1 MRRVD
6 AIVKTN
12 SGFDVIQTGGGGG
25 GGIGVSQVEHLAS
38 RIASKYLEPAEEW
51 LPAEL
56 DYYLQGKIVEKDK
69 YRGYAKMQ
77 VYVTF
82 KGQPPPPHSFVFLVA
97 PPETQ
102 PHIQFIPSNVAEFG
116 IDAANGNAG
125 LQQYIYTFM
134 MYGNIDPVL
143 VEKVQV
149 KIRNSTNVGMQVIYA
164 NWLIHKWYDKLPTPL
179 ELVSTVP
186 ANNTQNFAGNE
197 VVFEFDQDIMIAN

>member
-56 DYYLQGKIVEKDK
+56 DYYLQGEIIEKD
-69 YRGYAKMQ
+69 RFRRFAKMQ
-77 VYVTF
+77 VYVSF
-82 KGQPPPPHSFVFLVA
+82 KGQPPQHHNFVFLEVG
-97 PPETQ
+97 PSLW
-102 PHIQFIPSNVAEFG
+102 PHIRFIPSHVDEFG
-116 IDAANGNAG
+116 IDAANNNSGIR
-125 LQQYIYTFM
+125 QYIYTFM
-134 MYGNIDPVL
+134 MYGDIDPLV

-149 KIRNSTNVGMQVIYA
+149 KIRNSTNVGMLVVYA
-164 NWLIHKWYDKLPTPL
+164 NWLIHQWTERLPQPL

-186 ANNTQNFAGNE
+186 ANNTQNFAGSE